1 MGTISTEAKEK
12 AETLAEQ
19 LKSVV
24 DAGQVKLDAAKER
37 ILDGKDMVA
46 DRAKSAMDTV
56 TGAIKEHPLKA
67 IAIAFGVG
75 YVGMRILR

>member
-1 MGTISTEAKEK
+1 MGTISTDAKEK
-12 AETLAEQ
+12 ADTLAEQ

-37 ILDGKDMVA
+37 ILDGKDMVT

-56 TGAIKEHPLKA
+56 TAAIKEHPLKA